1 LFYDE
6 KAKEFHDLKLGQQSM
21 DEFIPKF
28 TSPLIYFPY
37 IHKEKAKVQHLTN
50 CLPNYMKERLEPDN
64 PKMMDKAI

>member
-1 LFYDE
+1 
-6 KAKEFHDLKLGQQSM
+6 M